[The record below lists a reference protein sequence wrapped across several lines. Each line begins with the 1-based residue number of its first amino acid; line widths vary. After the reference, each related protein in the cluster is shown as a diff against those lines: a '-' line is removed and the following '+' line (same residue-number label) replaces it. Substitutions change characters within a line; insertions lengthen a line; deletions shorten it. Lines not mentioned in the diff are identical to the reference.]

1 MNQKNAFLHSLKN
14 VIDTSIFKISRK
26 LIGQLSKIKLNDSSS
41 RLEILRFIIASLSI
55 KLLGCWDV
63 LGRIRFV
70 SQFRQFKTSDTLFI
84 LGCGD
89 SLNDLTESQWNHLNR
104 CDVAGLSY
112 SCLLDIKQTFH
123 FIERPYRFG
132 RENRLFLQEQLFAR
146 YKAEKIKNIIW
157 KSLDYKEKRPLDLS
171 IVPEFNTLLEANI
184 YLKDYGNSQLDLQKK
199 IIKQIL
205 NLNLHQHIFFLNLAS
220 LFSLALFGVGL
231 NYKNIVFIGI
241 DLNGSDYFFYNE
253 EKFPQ
258 YAELTRLHR
267 SQREIKYGSETA
279 FHATANPDKGIPVDN
294 LLEIL
299 VEQVKNVNFYTASS
313 KSKLARFLDVYDFG
327 DRSKL
332 NEGEVSVSV

>member
-1 MNQKNAFLHSLKN
+1 MNQKKALHSLRK
-14 VIDTSIFKISRK
+14 VISTSIFKISRK
-26 LIGQLSKIKLNDSSS
+26 SIGQLSKIKLDDSSS
-41 RLEILRFIIASLSI
+41 RLEILRFIIVSLSI
-55 KLLGCWDV
+55 KLLGCLDV
-63 LGRIRFV
+63 LGKIRFV

-112 SCLLDIKQTFH
+112 SCLLDLKQTFH

-132 RENRLFLQEQLFAR
+132 RENRLFLKEQLFAR

-184 YLKDYGNSQLDLQKK
+184 YVRDYGNSQLELQKK
-199 IIKQIL
+199 IIKHIL
-205 NLNLHQHIFFLNLAS
+205 NLRLHQHIFFLNLAS
-220 LFSLALFGVGL
+220 LFSLALFGIGL

-258 YAELTRLHR
+258 YAELKHLHR
-267 SQREIKYGSETA
+267 SQREIKYGSETN
-279 FHATANPDKGIPVDN
+279 FHATANPDKGIPVDI

-299 VEQVKNVNFYTASS
+299 SEQVKDVNFYTASS

-332 NEGEVSVSV
+332 DEVSISA